1 MSWVRVPSAT
11 RKEEEIRKNIPLFVI
26 VQTIPLKG
34 RQRGINVKI
43 VGILLTEYPYII
55 GRNQLPKPV
64 LVQKSLL
71 SQNVQNS
78 WKLIPIFC
86 ILYQSHLIALPSLLY
101 QASDKITLYHLIE
114 IRIQKK
120 YFIFQ
125 KHSIPTLYY
134 FRFPSCKYNPFVYTK
149 SKISYLCKDE
159 TQLNMKILWIDLNSS
174 YAHSSLA
181 LPALHAQIAK
191 NNSVKWKIVSATI
204 NENVGMIVD
213 EIYRH
218 QPDIIAATTWLFN
231 HEQLLHI
238 TARLKALLPNSCFI
252 LGGPEFLGNNEDFL
266 HKNPFIDCVFRGEGE
281 EAFPQWLS
289 CWNQPE
295 NGTAFRG
302 FAI

>member
-11 RKEEEIRKNIPLFVI
+11 RKEEEIRKNIPLLLLLSK
-26 VQTIPLKG
+26 QSPKG

-101 QASDKITLYHLIE
+101 QASDKIIRYHLIE

-125 KHSIPTLYY
+125 KPFYTNTLLFSI
-134 FRFPSCKYNPFVYTK
+134 SV
-149 SKISYLCKDE
+149 
-159 TQLNMKILWIDLNSS
+159 M
-174 YAHSSLA
+174 
-181 LPALHAQIAK
+181 QI
-191 NNSVKWKIVSATI
+191 
-204 NENVGMIVD
+204 
-213 EIYRH
+213 
-218 QPDIIAATTWLFN
+218 
-231 HEQLLHI
+231 
-238 TARLKALLPNSCFI
+238 
-252 LGGPEFLGNNEDFL
+252 
-266 HKNPFIDCVFRGEGE
+266 
-281 EAFPQWLS
+281 
-289 CWNQPE
+289 
-295 NGTAFRG
+295 
-302 FAI
+302 

>member
-11 RKEEEIRKNIPLFVI
+11 RKEEEIRKNIPLLLLLSKQF
-26 VQTIPLKG
+26 PPKG

-101 QASDKITLYHLIE
+101 QASDKIIRYHLIE

-125 KHSIPTLYY
+125 KPFYTNTLLFSI
-134 FRFPSCKYNPFVYTK
+134 SV
-149 SKISYLCKDE
+149 
-159 TQLNMKILWIDLNSS
+159 M
-174 YAHSSLA
+174 
-181 LPALHAQIAK
+181 QI
-191 NNSVKWKIVSATI
+191 
-204 NENVGMIVD
+204 
-213 EIYRH
+213 
-218 QPDIIAATTWLFN
+218 
-231 HEQLLHI
+231 
-238 TARLKALLPNSCFI
+238 
-252 LGGPEFLGNNEDFL
+252 
-266 HKNPFIDCVFRGEGE
+266 
-281 EAFPQWLS
+281 
-289 CWNQPE
+289 
-295 NGTAFRG
+295 
-302 FAI
+302 